1 MKKVP
6 ISAILEEKTTTQDE
20 TEQVR
25 AVRTI
30 EMNSKFVDLYNR
42 TEASKEITCKVGN
55 VKMPK
60 LLAYAACIMSK
71 QHSGSTINAIM
82 NTILAKN
89 AQMLTGKGVKYVE
102 KGNIGYCNYYAINFM
117 PSGSG
122 KDLMSN
128 ELDNFVYYPFR
139 SWFKCTVQELREKF
153 RFELEQEA
161 RHLHN
166 ESLMKN
172 HCTQNLQGINNAS
185 NNFIHILHTDDILS
199 PNCIQFEQELI
210 NKYPGNLFINHIH
223 HAFENEFYSNE
234 HNEYKIECP
243 KTSWLKS
250 KIFTDCTVPSAW
262 CFNKKIL
269 KDINF
274 TKGEFAFVYDWN
286 FLFSVL
292 VYLYKN
298 ELTFIE
304 IPQGYV
310 GWREHSD
317 SESTKGILT
326 CFTEWKRLALLM
338 ANELQ
343 ECGILNKKEIKRVL
357 KKSEKCR
364 IKRIIKDYEKNK
376 KNFKLPQDV
385 LFKYY
390 WKLLL
395 KFIYSKEK
403 QPASHRIIYRILG
416 FKISKKST
424 KNYKKCSIKNSKV
437 PLIIDGDF
445 YNLKNF
451 PIKAKNYQLQ
461 SDAYTIPSLCIVI
474 QGPIVK
480 ENDFTLE
487 TCKIYKKIFNN
498 SETIIL
504 STWDTEDKKYLK
516 NFEAIGVKVL
526 LSKAP
531 DFAGRANLNYQIL
544 STMKGL
550 EEGEKL
556 GCEYAIKTRT
566 DQRFYST
573 NLSRDLFNLLKIYP
587 PSPNYN
593 MHSRLVALSFN
604 SFKYRYYGIS
614 DMFLFGNTQD
624 MLKYWNSPLDT
635 KKYEEYKTIKQ
646 KDLWQQYCSE
656 TYIKYRK

>member
-1 MKKVP
+1 MIEK
-6 ISAILEEKTTTQDE
+6 ISIVIPYHGRLSLFKETLESLRKQSFKDFEVVISDDTND
-20 TEQVR
+20 TEN
-25 AVRTI
+25 I
-30 EMNSKFVDLYNR
+30 KMLIDSYSDLH
-42 TEASKEITCKVGN
+42 I
-55 VKMPK
+55 
-60 LLAYAACIMSK
+60 
-71 QHSGSTINAIM
+71 
-82 NTILAKN
+82 
-89 AQMLTGKGVKYVE
+89 KYV
-102 KGNIGYCNYYAINFM
+102 KSSINLGAI
-117 PSGSG
+117 
-122 KDLMSN
+122 SN
-128 ELDNFVYYPFR
+128 
-139 SWFKCTVQELREKF
+139 T
-153 RFELEQEA
+153 
-161 RHLHN
+161 
-166 ESLMKN
+166 
-172 HCTQNLQGINNAS
+172 LQGINNAS

-550 EEGEKL
+550 KEGEKL

-593 MHSRLVALSFN
+593 MHSRLIALSFN

-656 TYIKYRK
+656 TYIASHFLKNIGVTPEYTLKHTWKIYKDLFIFIDKEILDMYWPKYTNLDSRWRLFRPNMLEEMRHSDWLNLYLNDDFFIKEDIELLIPNIGEN

>member
-1 MKKVP
+1 MIEK
-6 ISAILEEKTTTQDE
+6 ISIVIPYHGRLSLFKETLESLRKQSFKDFEVVISDDTND
-20 TEQVR
+20 TEN
-25 AVRTI
+25 I
-30 EMNSKFVDLYNR
+30 KMLIDSYSDLH
-42 TEASKEITCKVGN
+42 I
-55 VKMPK
+55 
-60 LLAYAACIMSK
+60 
-71 QHSGSTINAIM
+71 
-82 NTILAKN
+82 
-89 AQMLTGKGVKYVE
+89 KYV
-102 KGNIGYCNYYAINFM
+102 KSSINLGAI
-117 PSGSG
+117 
-122 KDLMSN
+122 SN
-128 ELDNFVYYPFR
+128 
-139 SWFKCTVQELREKF
+139 T
-153 RFELEQEA
+153 
-161 RHLHN
+161 
-166 ESLMKN
+166 
-172 HCTQNLQGINNAS
+172 LQGINNAS

-516 NFEAIGVKVL
+516 NFESIGVKVL

-656 TYIKYRK
+656 TYIASHFLKNIGVTPEYTLKHTWKIYKDLFIFIDKEILDMYWPKYTNLDSRWRLFRPNMLEEMHHSDWLNLYLNDDFFIKEDIELLIPNIGEN

>member
-1 MKKVP
+1 MIEK
-6 ISAILEEKTTTQDE
+6 ISIVIPYHGRLSLFKETLESLRKQSFKDFEVVISDDTDD
-20 TEQVR
+20 TEN
-25 AVRTI
+25 I
-30 EMNSKFVDLYNR
+30 KMLIDSYSDLH
-42 TEASKEITCKVGN
+42 I
-55 VKMPK
+55 
-60 LLAYAACIMSK
+60 
-71 QHSGSTINAIM
+71 
-82 NTILAKN
+82 
-89 AQMLTGKGVKYVE
+89 KYV
-102 KGNIGYCNYYAINFM
+102 KSSINLGAI
-117 PSGSG
+117 
-122 KDLMSN
+122 SN
-128 ELDNFVYYPFR
+128 
-139 SWFKCTVQELREKF
+139 T
-153 RFELEQEA
+153 
-161 RHLHN
+161 
-166 ESLMKN
+166 
-172 HCTQNLQGINNAS
+172 LQGINNAS

-274 TKGEFAFVYDWN
+274 TRGEFAFVYDWN

-516 NFEAIGVKVL
+516 NFESIGVKVL

-656 TYIKYRK
+656 TYIASHFLKNIGVTPEFTLKHTWKIYKDLFIFIDKEILDMYWPKYTNLDSRWRLFRPNMLEEMRHSDWLNLYLNDDFFIKEDIELLIPNIGEN

>member
-1 MKKVP
+1 MIEK
-6 ISAILEEKTTTQDE
+6 ISIVIPYHGRLSLFKETLESLRKQSFKDFEVVISDDTND
-20 TEQVR
+20 TEN
-25 AVRTI
+25 I
-30 EMNSKFVDLYNR
+30 KMLIDSYSDLH
-42 TEASKEITCKVGN
+42 I
-55 VKMPK
+55 
-60 LLAYAACIMSK
+60 
-71 QHSGSTINAIM
+71 
-82 NTILAKN
+82 
-89 AQMLTGKGVKYVE
+89 KYV
-102 KGNIGYCNYYAINFM
+102 KSSINLGAI
-117 PSGSG
+117 
-122 KDLMSN
+122 SN
-128 ELDNFVYYPFR
+128 
-139 SWFKCTVQELREKF
+139 T
-153 RFELEQEA
+153 
-161 RHLHN
+161 
-166 ESLMKN
+166 
-172 HCTQNLQGINNAS
+172 LQGINNAS

-424 KNYKKCSIKNSKV
+424 KNYKKCIIKNSKV

-550 EEGEKL
+550 KEGEKL

-656 TYIKYRK
+656 TYIASHFLKNIGVTPEFTLKHTWKIYKDLFIFIDKEILDMYWPKYTNLDSRWRLFRPNMLEEMRHSDWLNLYLNDDFFIKEDIELLIPNIGEN

>member
-1 MKKVP
+1 MIEK
-6 ISAILEEKTTTQDE
+6 ISIVIPYHGRLSLFKETLESLRKQSFKDFEVVISDDTND
-20 TEQVR
+20 TEN
-25 AVRTI
+25 I
-30 EMNSKFVDLYNR
+30 KMLIDSYSDLH
-42 TEASKEITCKVGN
+42 I
-55 VKMPK
+55 
-60 LLAYAACIMSK
+60 
-71 QHSGSTINAIM
+71 
-82 NTILAKN
+82 
-89 AQMLTGKGVKYVE
+89 KYV
-102 KGNIGYCNYYAINFM
+102 KSSINLGAI
-117 PSGSG
+117 
-122 KDLMSN
+122 SN
-128 ELDNFVYYPFR
+128 
-139 SWFKCTVQELREKF
+139 T
-153 RFELEQEA
+153 
-161 RHLHN
+161 
-166 ESLMKN
+166 
-172 HCTQNLQGINNAS
+172 LQGINNAS

-474 QGPIVK
+474 QGTIVK

-516 NFEAIGVKVL
+516 NFESIGVKVL

-593 MHSRLVALSFN
+593 MHSRLIALSFN

-656 TYIKYRK
+656 TYIASHFLKNIGVTPEFTLKHTWKIYKDLFIFIDKEILDMYWPKYTNLDSRWRLFRPNMLEEMRHSDWLNLYLNDDFFIKEDIELLIPNIGEN

>member
-1 MKKVP
+1 MIEK
-6 ISAILEEKTTTQDE
+6 ISIVIPYHGRLSLFKETLESLRKQSFKDFEVVISDDTND
-20 TEQVR
+20 TEN
-25 AVRTI
+25 I
-30 EMNSKFVDLYNR
+30 KMLIDSYSDLH
-42 TEASKEITCKVGN
+42 I
-55 VKMPK
+55 
-60 LLAYAACIMSK
+60 
-71 QHSGSTINAIM
+71 
-82 NTILAKN
+82 
-89 AQMLTGKGVKYVE
+89 KYV
-102 KGNIGYCNYYAINFM
+102 KSSINLGAI
-117 PSGSG
+117 
-122 KDLMSN
+122 SN
-128 ELDNFVYYPFR
+128 
-139 SWFKCTVQELREKF
+139 T
-153 RFELEQEA
+153 
-161 RHLHN
+161 
-166 ESLMKN
+166 
-172 HCTQNLQGINNAS
+172 LQGINNAS

-357 KKSEKCR
+357 KK
-364 IKRIIKDYEKNK
+364 NK

-550 EEGEKL
+550 KEGEKL

-656 TYIKYRK
+656 TYIASHFLKNIGVTPEYTLKHTWKIYKDLFIFIDKEILDMYWPKYTNLDSRWRLFRPNMLEEMRHSDWLNLYLNDDFFIKEDIELLIPNIGEN

>member
-1 MKKVP
+1 MIEK
-6 ISAILEEKTTTQDE
+6 ISIVIPYHGRLSLFKETLESLRKQSFKDFEVVISDDTND
-20 TEQVR
+20 TENIKML
-25 AVRTI
+25 I
-30 EMNSKFVDLYNR
+30 ESYSDLH
-42 TEASKEITCKVGN
+42 I
-55 VKMPK
+55 
-60 LLAYAACIMSK
+60 
-71 QHSGSTINAIM
+71 
-82 NTILAKN
+82 
-89 AQMLTGKGVKYVE
+89 KYV
-102 KGNIGYCNYYAINFM
+102 KSSINLGAI
-117 PSGSG
+117 
-122 KDLMSN
+122 SN
-128 ELDNFVYYPFR
+128 
-139 SWFKCTVQELREKF
+139 T
-153 RFELEQEA
+153 
-161 RHLHN
+161 
-166 ESLMKN
+166 
-172 HCTQNLQGINNAS
+172 LQGINNAS

-550 EEGEKL
+550 KEGEKL

-656 TYIKYRK
+656 TYIASHFLKNIGVTPEYTLKHTWKIYKDLFIFIDKEILDMYWPKYTNLDSRWRLFRPNMLEEMRHSDWLNLYLNDDFFIKEDIELLIPNIGEN

>member
-1 MKKVP
+1 MIEK
-6 ISAILEEKTTTQDE
+6 ISIVIPYHGRLSLFKETLESLRKQSFKDFEVVISDDTND
-20 TEQVR
+20 TEN
-25 AVRTI
+25 I
-30 EMNSKFVDLYNR
+30 KMLIDSYSDLH
-42 TEASKEITCKVGN
+42 I
-55 VKMPK
+55 
-60 LLAYAACIMSK
+60 
-71 QHSGSTINAIM
+71 
-82 NTILAKN
+82 
-89 AQMLTGKGVKYVE
+89 KYV
-102 KGNIGYCNYYAINFM
+102 KSSINLGAI
-117 PSGSG
+117 
-122 KDLMSN
+122 SN
-128 ELDNFVYYPFR
+128 
-139 SWFKCTVQELREKF
+139 T
-153 RFELEQEA
+153 
-161 RHLHN
+161 
-166 ESLMKN
+166 
-172 HCTQNLQGINNAS
+172 LQGINNAS

-317 SESTKGILT
+317 SESTT

-550 EEGEKL
+550 KEGEKL

-656 TYIKYRK
+656 TYIALHFLKNIGVTPEYTLKHTWKIYKDLFIFIDKEILDMYWPKYTNLNSRWRLFRPNMLEEMRHSDWLNLYLNDDFFIKEDIELLIPNIGEN

>member
-1 MKKVP
+1 MIEK
-6 ISAILEEKTTTQDE
+6 ISIVIPYHGRLSLFKETLESLRKQSFKDFEVVISDDTDD
-20 TEQVR
+20 TEN
-25 AVRTI
+25 I
-30 EMNSKFVDLYNR
+30 KMLIDSYSDLH
-42 TEASKEITCKVGN
+42 I
-55 VKMPK
+55 
-60 LLAYAACIMSK
+60 
-71 QHSGSTINAIM
+71 
-82 NTILAKN
+82 
-89 AQMLTGKGVKYVE
+89 KYV
-102 KGNIGYCNYYAINFM
+102 KSSINLGAI
-117 PSGSG
+117 
-122 KDLMSN
+122 SN
-128 ELDNFVYYPFR
+128 
-139 SWFKCTVQELREKF
+139 T
-153 RFELEQEA
+153 
-161 RHLHN
+161 
-166 ESLMKN
+166 
-172 HCTQNLQGINNAS
+172 LQGINNAS

-210 NKYPGNLFINHIH
+210 NKYPANLFINHIH

-317 SESTKGILT
+317 YESTKGILT

-550 EEGEKL
+550 KEGEKL

-656 TYIKYRK
+656 TYIASHFLKNIGVTPEYTLKHTWKIYKDLFIFIDKEILDMYWPKYTNLDSRWRLFRPNMLEEMHHSDWLNLYLNDDFFIKEDIELLIPNIGEN

>member
-1 MKKVP
+1 MIEK
-6 ISAILEEKTTTQDE
+6 ISIVIPYHGRLSLFKETLESLRKQSFKDFEVVISDDTND
-20 TEQVR
+20 TEN
-25 AVRTI
+25 I
-30 EMNSKFVDLYNR
+30 KMLIDSYSDLH
-42 TEASKEITCKVGN
+42 I
-55 VKMPK
+55 
-60 LLAYAACIMSK
+60 
-71 QHSGSTINAIM
+71 
-82 NTILAKN
+82 
-89 AQMLTGKGVKYVE
+89 KYV
-102 KGNIGYCNYYAINFM
+102 KSSINLGAI
-117 PSGSG
+117 
-122 KDLMSN
+122 SN
-128 ELDNFVYYPFR
+128 
-139 SWFKCTVQELREKF
+139 T
-153 RFELEQEA
+153 
-161 RHLHN
+161 
-166 ESLMKN
+166 
-172 HCTQNLQGINNAS
+172 LQGINNAS

-474 QGPIVK
+474 QGPI
-480 ENDFTLE
+480 
-487 TCKIYKKIFNN
+487 FNN

-550 EEGEKL
+550 KEGEKL
-556 GCEYAIKTRT
+556 GREYAIKTRT

-656 TYIKYRK
+656 TYIASHFLKNIGVTPEYTLKHTWKIYKDLFIFIDKEILDMYWPKYTNLDSRWRLFRPNMLEEMRHSDWLNLYLNDDFFIKEDIELLIPNIGEN

>member
-1 MKKVP
+1 MIEK
-6 ISAILEEKTTTQDE
+6 ISIVIPYHGRLSLFKETLESLRKQSFKDFEVVISDDTND
-20 TEQVR
+20 TEN
-25 AVRTI
+25 I
-30 EMNSKFVDLYNR
+30 KMLIDSYSDLH
-42 TEASKEITCKVGN
+42 I
-55 VKMPK
+55 
-60 LLAYAACIMSK
+60 
-71 QHSGSTINAIM
+71 
-82 NTILAKN
+82 
-89 AQMLTGKGVKYVE
+89 KYV
-102 KGNIGYCNYYAINFM
+102 KSSINLGAI
-117 PSGSG
+117 
-122 KDLMSN
+122 SN
-128 ELDNFVYYPFR
+128 
-139 SWFKCTVQELREKF
+139 T
-153 RFELEQEA
+153 
-161 RHLHN
+161 
-166 ESLMKN
+166 
-172 HCTQNLQGINNAS
+172 LQGINNAS

-550 EEGEKL
+550 KEGEKL

-604 SFKYRYYGIS
+604 SFKYRYYG
-614 DMFLFGNTQD
+614 MFLFGNTQD

-656 TYIKYRK
+656 TYIASHFLKNIGVTPEYTLKHTWKIYKDLFIFIDKEILDMYWPKYTNLDSRWRLFRPNMLEEMRHSDWLNLYLNDDFFIKEDIELLIPNIGEN

>member
-1 MKKVP
+1 MIEK
-6 ISAILEEKTTTQDE
+6 ISIVIPYHGRLSLFKETLESLRKQSFKDFEVVISDDTDD
-20 TEQVR
+20 TEN
-25 AVRTI
+25 I
-30 EMNSKFVDLYNR
+30 KMLIDSYSDLH
-42 TEASKEITCKVGN
+42 I
-55 VKMPK
+55 
-60 LLAYAACIMSK
+60 
-71 QHSGSTINAIM
+71 
-82 NTILAKN
+82 
-89 AQMLTGKGVKYVE
+89 KYV
-102 KGNIGYCNYYAINFM
+102 KSSINLGAI
-117 PSGSG
+117 
-122 KDLMSN
+122 SN
-128 ELDNFVYYPFR
+128 
-139 SWFKCTVQELREKF
+139 T
-153 RFELEQEA
+153 
-161 RHLHN
+161 
-166 ESLMKN
+166 
-172 HCTQNLQGINNAS
+172 LQGINNAS

-437 PLIIDGDF
+437 PLIIDGNF

-516 NFEAIGVKVL
+516 NFESIGVKVL

-593 MHSRLVALSFN
+593 MHSRLIALSFN

-656 TYIKYRK
+656 TYIASHFLKNIGVTPEFTLKHTWKIYKDLFIFIDKEILDMYWPKYTNLDSRWRLFRPNMLEEMRHSDWLNLYLNDDFFIKEDIELLIPNIGEN

>member
-1 MKKVP
+1 MIEK
-6 ISAILEEKTTTQDE
+6 ISIVIPYHGRLSLFKETLESLRKQSFKDFEVVISDDTND
-20 TEQVR
+20 TEN
-25 AVRTI
+25 I
-30 EMNSKFVDLYNR
+30 KMLIDSYSDLH
-42 TEASKEITCKVGN
+42 I
-55 VKMPK
+55 
-60 LLAYAACIMSK
+60 
-71 QHSGSTINAIM
+71 
-82 NTILAKN
+82 
-89 AQMLTGKGVKYVE
+89 KYV
-102 KGNIGYCNYYAINFM
+102 KSSINLGAI
-117 PSGSG
+117 
-122 KDLMSN
+122 SN
-128 ELDNFVYYPFR
+128 
-139 SWFKCTVQELREKF
+139 T
-153 RFELEQEA
+153 
-161 RHLHN
+161 
-166 ESLMKN
+166 
-172 HCTQNLQGINNAS
+172 LQGINNAS

-210 NKYPGNLFINHIH
+210 NKYLGNLFINHIH

-550 EEGEKL
+550 KEGEKL

-656 TYIKYRK
+656 TYIASHFLKNIGVTPEYTLKHTWKIYKDLFIFIDKEILDMYWPKYTNLDSRWRLFRPNMLEEMRHSDWLNLYLNDDFFIKEDIELLIPNIGEN

>member
-1 MKKVP
+1 MIEK
-6 ISAILEEKTTTQDE
+6 ISIVIPYHGRLSLFKETLESLRKQSFKDFEVVISDDTND
-20 TEQVR
+20 TEN
-25 AVRTI
+25 I
-30 EMNSKFVDLYNR
+30 KMLIDSYSDLH
-42 TEASKEITCKVGN
+42 I
-55 VKMPK
+55 
-60 LLAYAACIMSK
+60 
-71 QHSGSTINAIM
+71 
-82 NTILAKN
+82 
-89 AQMLTGKGVKYVE
+89 KYV
-102 KGNIGYCNYYAINFM
+102 KSSINLGAI
-117 PSGSG
+117 
-122 KDLMSN
+122 SN
-128 ELDNFVYYPFR
+128 
-139 SWFKCTVQELREKF
+139 T
-153 RFELEQEA
+153 
-161 RHLHN
+161 
-166 ESLMKN
+166 
-172 HCTQNLQGINNAS
+172 LQGINNAS
-185 NNFIHILHTDDILS
+185 NNFIYILHTDDILS

-550 EEGEKL
+550 KEGEKL

-656 TYIKYRK
+656 TYIASHFLKNIGVTPEYTLKHTWKIYKDLFIFIDKEILDMYWPKYTNLDSRWRLFRPNMLEEMRHSDWLNLYLNDDFFIKEDIELLIPNIGEN

>member
-1 MKKVP
+1 MIEK
-6 ISAILEEKTTTQDE
+6 ISIVIPYHGRLSLFKETLESLRKQSFKDFEVVISDDTDD
-20 TEQVR
+20 TEN
-25 AVRTI
+25 I
-30 EMNSKFVDLYNR
+30 KMLIDSYSDLH
-42 TEASKEITCKVGN
+42 I
-55 VKMPK
+55 
-60 LLAYAACIMSK
+60 
-71 QHSGSTINAIM
+71 
-82 NTILAKN
+82 
-89 AQMLTGKGVKYVE
+89 KYV
-102 KGNIGYCNYYAINFM
+102 KSSINLGAI
-117 PSGSG
+117 
-122 KDLMSN
+122 SN
-128 ELDNFVYYPFR
+128 
-139 SWFKCTVQELREKF
+139 T
-153 RFELEQEA
+153 
-161 RHLHN
+161 
-166 ESLMKN
+166 
-172 HCTQNLQGINNAS
+172 LQGINNAS

-274 TKGEFAFVYDWN
+274 TRGEFAFVYDWN

-516 NFEAIGVKVL
+516 NFESIGVKVL

-593 MHSRLVALSFN
+593 MHSRLIALSFN

-656 TYIKYRK
+656 TYIASHFLKNIGVTPEFTLKHTWKIYKDLFIFIDKEILDMYWPKYTNLDSRWRLFRPNMLEEMRHSDWLNLYLNDDFFIKEDIELLIPNIGEN

>member
-1 MKKVP
+1 MIEK
-6 ISAILEEKTTTQDE
+6 ISIVIPYHGRLSLFKETLESLRKQSFKDFEVVISDDTND
-20 TEQVR
+20 TEN
-25 AVRTI
+25 I
-30 EMNSKFVDLYNR
+30 KMLIDSYSDLH
-42 TEASKEITCKVGN
+42 I
-55 VKMPK
+55 
-60 LLAYAACIMSK
+60 
-71 QHSGSTINAIM
+71 
-82 NTILAKN
+82 
-89 AQMLTGKGVKYVE
+89 KYV
-102 KGNIGYCNYYAINFM
+102 KSSINLGAI
-117 PSGSG
+117 
-122 KDLMSN
+122 SN
-128 ELDNFVYYPFR
+128 
-139 SWFKCTVQELREKF
+139 T
-153 RFELEQEA
+153 
-161 RHLHN
+161 
-166 ESLMKN
+166 
-172 HCTQNLQGINNAS
+172 LQGINNAS

-550 EEGEKL
+550 KEGEKL

-635 KKYEEYKTIKQ
+635 KKYKEYKTIKQ

-656 TYIKYRK
+656 TYIASHFLKNIGVTPEYTLKHTWKIYKDLFIFIDKEILDMYWPKYTNLDSRWRLFRPNMLEEMRHSDWLNLYLNDDFFIKEDIELLIPNIGEN

>member
-1 MKKVP
+1 MIEK
-6 ISAILEEKTTTQDE
+6 ISIVIPYHGRLSLFKETLESLRKQSFKDFEVVISDDTDD
-20 TEQVR
+20 TEN
-25 AVRTI
+25 I
-30 EMNSKFVDLYNR
+30 KMLIDSYSDLH
-42 TEASKEITCKVGN
+42 I
-55 VKMPK
+55 
-60 LLAYAACIMSK
+60 
-71 QHSGSTINAIM
+71 
-82 NTILAKN
+82 
-89 AQMLTGKGVKYVE
+89 KYV
-102 KGNIGYCNYYAINFM
+102 KSSINLGAI
-117 PSGSG
+117 
-122 KDLMSN
+122 SN
-128 ELDNFVYYPFR
+128 
-139 SWFKCTVQELREKF
+139 T
-153 RFELEQEA
+153 
-161 RHLHN
+161 
-166 ESLMKN
+166 
-172 HCTQNLQGINNAS
+172 LQGINNAS

-223 HAFENEFYSNE
+223 HAFEKEFYSNE

-550 EEGEKL
+550 KEGEKL

-656 TYIKYRK
+656 TYIASHFLKNIGVTPEYTLKHTWKIYKDLFIFIDKEILDMYWPKYTNLDSRWRLFRPNMLEEMHHSDWLNLYLNDDFFIKEDIELLIPNIGEN

>member
-1 MKKVP
+1 MIEK
-6 ISAILEEKTTTQDE
+6 ISIVIPYHGRLSLFKETLESLRKQSFKDFEVVISDDTND
-20 TEQVR
+20 TEN
-25 AVRTI
+25 I
-30 EMNSKFVDLYNR
+30 KMLIDSYSDLH
-42 TEASKEITCKVGN
+42 I
-55 VKMPK
+55 
-60 LLAYAACIMSK
+60 
-71 QHSGSTINAIM
+71 
-82 NTILAKN
+82 
-89 AQMLTGKGVKYVE
+89 KYV
-102 KGNIGYCNYYAINFM
+102 KSSINLGAI
-117 PSGSG
+117 
-122 KDLMSN
+122 SN
-128 ELDNFVYYPFR
+128 
-139 SWFKCTVQELREKF
+139 T
-153 RFELEQEA
+153 
-161 RHLHN
+161 
-166 ESLMKN
+166 
-172 HCTQNLQGINNAS
+172 LQGINNAS

-338 ANELQ
+338 TNELQ

-550 EEGEKL
+550 KEGEKL

-656 TYIKYRK
+656 TYIASHFLKNIGVTPEYTLKHTWKIYKDLFIFIDKEILDMYWPKYTNLDSRWRLFRPNMLEEMRHSDWLNLYLNDDFFIKEDIELLIPNIGEN

>member
-1 MKKVP
+1 MIEK
-6 ISAILEEKTTTQDE
+6 ISIVIPYHGRLSLFKETLESLRKQSFKDFEVVISDDTND
-20 TEQVR
+20 TEN
-25 AVRTI
+25 I
-30 EMNSKFVDLYNR
+30 KMLIDSYSDLH
-42 TEASKEITCKVGN
+42 I
-55 VKMPK
+55 
-60 LLAYAACIMSK
+60 
-71 QHSGSTINAIM
+71 
-82 NTILAKN
+82 
-89 AQMLTGKGVKYVE
+89 KYV
-102 KGNIGYCNYYAINFM
+102 KSSINLGAI
-117 PSGSG
+117 
-122 KDLMSN
+122 SN
-128 ELDNFVYYPFR
+128 
-139 SWFKCTVQELREKF
+139 T
-153 RFELEQEA
+153 
-161 RHLHN
+161 
-166 ESLMKN
+166 
-172 HCTQNLQGINNAS
+172 LQGINNAS

-550 EEGEKL
+550 KEGEKL
-556 GCEYAIKTRT
+556 GREYAIKTRT

-656 TYIKYRK
+656 TYIASHFLKNIGVTPEYTLKHTWKIYKDLFIFIDKEILDMYWPKYTNLDSRWRLFRPNMLEEMRHSDWLNLYLNDDFFIKEDIELLIPNIGEN

>member
-1 MKKVP
+1 MIEK
-6 ISAILEEKTTTQDE
+6 ISIVIPYHGRLSLFKETLESLRKQSFKDFEVVISDDTND
-20 TEQVR
+20 TEN
-25 AVRTI
+25 I
-30 EMNSKFVDLYNR
+30 KMLIDSYSDLH
-42 TEASKEITCKVGN
+42 I
-55 VKMPK
+55 
-60 LLAYAACIMSK
+60 
-71 QHSGSTINAIM
+71 
-82 NTILAKN
+82 
-89 AQMLTGKGVKYVE
+89 KYV
-102 KGNIGYCNYYAINFM
+102 KSSINLGAI
-117 PSGSG
+117 
-122 KDLMSN
+122 SN
-128 ELDNFVYYPFR
+128 
-139 SWFKCTVQELREKF
+139 T
-153 RFELEQEA
+153 
-161 RHLHN
+161 
-166 ESLMKN
+166 
-172 HCTQNLQGINNAS
+172 LQGINNAS

-516 NFEAIGVKVL
+516 NFASIGVKVL

-624 MLKYWNSPLDT
+624 MLKYWNSPLDK
-635 KKYEEYKTIKQ
+635 KKYEQYKTIKQ
-646 KDLWQQYCSE
+646 KDLGQQYCSE
-656 TYIKYRK
+656 TYIASHFLKNIGVTPEFTLKHTWKIYKDLFIFIDKEILDMYWPKYTNLDSRWRLFRPNMLEEMRHSDWLNLYLNDDFFIKEDIELLIPNIGEN

>member
-1 MKKVP
+1 MIEK
-6 ISAILEEKTTTQDE
+6 ISIVIPYHGRLSLFKETLESLRKQSFKDFEVVISDDTDD
-20 TEQVR
+20 TEN
-25 AVRTI
+25 I
-30 EMNSKFVDLYNR
+30 KMLIDSYSDLH
-42 TEASKEITCKVGN
+42 I
-55 VKMPK
+55 
-60 LLAYAACIMSK
+60 
-71 QHSGSTINAIM
+71 
-82 NTILAKN
+82 
-89 AQMLTGKGVKYVE
+89 KYV
-102 KGNIGYCNYYAINFM
+102 KSSINLGAI
-117 PSGSG
+117 
-122 KDLMSN
+122 SN
-128 ELDNFVYYPFR
+128 
-139 SWFKCTVQELREKF
+139 T
-153 RFELEQEA
+153 
-161 RHLHN
+161 
-166 ESLMKN
+166 
-172 HCTQNLQGINNAS
+172 LQGINNAS

-199 PNCIQFEQELI
+199 PNCIQLEQELI
-210 NKYPGNLFINHIH
+210 NKYPANLFINHIH

-437 PLIIDGDF
+437 PLIIDGNF

-550 EEGEKL
+550 KEGEKL

-593 MHSRLVALSFN
+593 MHSRLIALSFN

-656 TYIKYRK
+656 TYIASHFLKNIGVTPEYTLKHTWKIYKDLFIFIDKEILDMYWPKYTNLDSRWRLFRPNMLEEMHHSDWLNLYLNDDFFIKEDIELLIPNIGEN

>member
-1 MKKVP
+1 MIEK
-6 ISAILEEKTTTQDE
+6 ISIVIPYHGRLSLFKETLESLRKQSFKDFEVVISDDTND
-20 TEQVR
+20 TEN
-25 AVRTI
+25 I
-30 EMNSKFVDLYNR
+30 KMLIDSYSDLH
-42 TEASKEITCKVGN
+42 I
-55 VKMPK
+55 
-60 LLAYAACIMSK
+60 
-71 QHSGSTINAIM
+71 
-82 NTILAKN
+82 
-89 AQMLTGKGVKYVE
+89 KYV
-102 KGNIGYCNYYAINFM
+102 KSSINLGAI
-117 PSGSG
+117 
-122 KDLMSN
+122 SN
-128 ELDNFVYYPFR
+128 
-139 SWFKCTVQELREKF
+139 T
-153 RFELEQEA
+153 
-161 RHLHN
+161 
-166 ESLMKN
+166 
-172 HCTQNLQGINNAS
+172 LQGINNAS

-223 HAFENEFYSNE
+223 PAFENEFYSNE

-550 EEGEKL
+550 KEGEKL

-656 TYIKYRK
+656 TYIASHFLKNIGVTPEYTLKHTWKIYKDLFIFIDKEILDMYWPKYTNLDSRWRLFRPNMLEEMHHSDWLNLYLNDDFFIKEDIELLIPNIGEN

>member
-1 MKKVP
+1 MIEK
-6 ISAILEEKTTTQDE
+6 ISIVIPYHGRLSLFKETLESLRKQSFKDFEVVISDDTND
-20 TEQVR
+20 TEN
-25 AVRTI
+25 I
-30 EMNSKFVDLYNR
+30 KMLIDSYSDLH
-42 TEASKEITCKVGN
+42 I
-55 VKMPK
+55 
-60 LLAYAACIMSK
+60 
-71 QHSGSTINAIM
+71 
-82 NTILAKN
+82 
-89 AQMLTGKGVKYVE
+89 KYV
-102 KGNIGYCNYYAINFM
+102 KSSINLGAI
-117 PSGSG
+117 
-122 KDLMSN
+122 SN
-128 ELDNFVYYPFR
+128 
-139 SWFKCTVQELREKF
+139 T
-153 RFELEQEA
+153 
-161 RHLHN
+161 
-166 ESLMKN
+166 
-172 HCTQNLQGINNAS
+172 LQGINNAS

-451 PIKAKNYQLQ
+451 PIKAKNYQLR

-516 NFEAIGVKVL
+516 NFESIGVKVL

-656 TYIKYRK
+656 TYIASHFLKNIGVTPEFTLKHTWKIYKDLFIFIDKEILDMYWPKYTNLDSRWRLFRPYMLEEMRHSDWLNLYLNDDFFIKEDIELLIPNIGEN

>member
-1 MKKVP
+1 MIEK
-6 ISAILEEKTTTQDE
+6 ISIVIPYHGRLSLFKETLESLRKQSFKDFEVVISDDTND
-20 TEQVR
+20 TEN
-25 AVRTI
+25 I
-30 EMNSKFVDLYNR
+30 KMLIDSYSDLH
-42 TEASKEITCKVGN
+42 I
-55 VKMPK
+55 
-60 LLAYAACIMSK
+60 
-71 QHSGSTINAIM
+71 
-82 NTILAKN
+82 
-89 AQMLTGKGVKYVE
+89 KYV
-102 KGNIGYCNYYAINFM
+102 KSSINLGAI
-117 PSGSG
+117 
-122 KDLMSN
+122 SN
-128 ELDNFVYYPFR
+128 
-139 SWFKCTVQELREKF
+139 T
-153 RFELEQEA
+153 
-161 RHLHN
+161 
-166 ESLMKN
+166 
-172 HCTQNLQGINNAS
+172 LQGINNAS

-424 KNYKKCSIKNSKV
+424 KNYKKCSIKNSKI

-550 EEGEKL
+550 KEGEKL

-656 TYIKYRK
+656 TYIASHFLKNIGVTPEYTLKHTWKIYKDLFIFIDKEILDMYWPKYTNLDSRWRLFRPNMLEEMRHSDWLNLYLNDDFFIKEDIELLIPNIGEN

>member
-1 MKKVP
+1 MIEK
-6 ISAILEEKTTTQDE
+6 ISIVIPYHGRLSLFKETLESLRKQSFKDFEVVISDDTDD
-20 TEQVR
+20 TEN
-25 AVRTI
+25 I
-30 EMNSKFVDLYNR
+30 KMLIDSYSDLH
-42 TEASKEITCKVGN
+42 I
-55 VKMPK
+55 
-60 LLAYAACIMSK
+60 
-71 QHSGSTINAIM
+71 
-82 NTILAKN
+82 
-89 AQMLTGKGVKYVE
+89 KYV
-102 KGNIGYCNYYAINFM
+102 KSSINLGAI
-117 PSGSG
+117 
-122 KDLMSN
+122 SN
-128 ELDNFVYYPFR
+128 
-139 SWFKCTVQELREKF
+139 T
-153 RFELEQEA
+153 
-161 RHLHN
+161 
-166 ESLMKN
+166 
-172 HCTQNLQGINNAS
+172 LQGINNAS

-550 EEGEKL
+550 KEGEKL

-635 KKYEEYKTIKQ
+635 KYKTIKQ

-656 TYIKYRK
+656 TYIALHFLKNIGVTPEYTLKHTWKIYKDLFIFIDKEILDMYWPKYTNLNSRWRLFRPNMLEEMRHSDWLNLYLNDDFFIKEDIELLIPNIGEN

>member
-1 MKKVP
+1 MIEK
-6 ISAILEEKTTTQDE
+6 ISIVIPYHGRLSLFKETLESLRKQSFKDFEVVISDDTDD
-20 TEQVR
+20 TEN
-25 AVRTI
+25 I
-30 EMNSKFVDLYNR
+30 KMLIDSYSDLH
-42 TEASKEITCKVGN
+42 I
-55 VKMPK
+55 
-60 LLAYAACIMSK
+60 
-71 QHSGSTINAIM
+71 
-82 NTILAKN
+82 
-89 AQMLTGKGVKYVE
+89 KYV
-102 KGNIGYCNYYAINFM
+102 KSSINLGAI
-117 PSGSG
+117 
-122 KDLMSN
+122 SN
-128 ELDNFVYYPFR
+128 
-139 SWFKCTVQELREKF
+139 T
-153 RFELEQEA
+153 
-161 RHLHN
+161 
-166 ESLMKN
+166 
-172 HCTQNLQGINNAS
+172 LQGINNAS

-210 NKYPGNLFINHIH
+210 NKYPANLFINHIH

-656 TYIKYRK
+656 TYIASHFLKNIGVTPEYTLKHTWKIYKDLFIFIDKEILDMYWPKYTNLDSRWRLFRPNMLEEMHHSDWLNLYLNDDFFIKEDIELLIPNIGEN

>member
-1 MKKVP
+1 MIEK
-6 ISAILEEKTTTQDE
+6 ISIVIPYHGRLSLFKETLESLRKQSFKDFEVVISDDTDD
-20 TEQVR
+20 TEN
-25 AVRTI
+25 I
-30 EMNSKFVDLYNR
+30 KMLIDSYSDLH
-42 TEASKEITCKVGN
+42 I
-55 VKMPK
+55 
-60 LLAYAACIMSK
+60 
-71 QHSGSTINAIM
+71 
-82 NTILAKN
+82 
-89 AQMLTGKGVKYVE
+89 KYV
-102 KGNIGYCNYYAINFM
+102 KSSINLGAI
-117 PSGSG
+117 
-122 KDLMSN
+122 SN
-128 ELDNFVYYPFR
+128 
-139 SWFKCTVQELREKF
+139 T
-153 RFELEQEA
+153 
-161 RHLHN
+161 
-166 ESLMKN
+166 
-172 HCTQNLQGINNAS
+172 LQGINNAS

-210 NKYPGNLFINHIH
+210 NKYPANLFINHIH

-550 EEGEKL
+550 KEGEKL

-656 TYIKYRK
+656 TYIASHFLKNIGVTPEYTLKHTWKIYKDLFIFIDKEILDMYWPKYTNLDSRWRLFRPNMLEEMRHSDWLNLYLNDDFFIKEDIELLIPNIGEN

>member
-1 MKKVP
+1 MIEK
-6 ISAILEEKTTTQDE
+6 ISIVIPYHGRLSLFKETLESLRKQSFKDFEVVISDDTND
-20 TEQVR
+20 TEN
-25 AVRTI
+25 I
-30 EMNSKFVDLYNR
+30 KMLIDSYSDLH
-42 TEASKEITCKVGN
+42 I
-55 VKMPK
+55 
-60 LLAYAACIMSK
+60 
-71 QHSGSTINAIM
+71 
-82 NTILAKN
+82 
-89 AQMLTGKGVKYVE
+89 KYV
-102 KGNIGYCNYYAINFM
+102 KSSINLGAI
-117 PSGSG
+117 
-122 KDLMSN
+122 SN
-128 ELDNFVYYPFR
+128 
-139 SWFKCTVQELREKF
+139 T
-153 RFELEQEA
+153 
-161 RHLHN
+161 
-166 ESLMKN
+166 
-172 HCTQNLQGINNAS
+172 LQGINNAS

-550 EEGEKL
+550 KEGEKL

-656 TYIKYRK
+656 TYIASHFLKNIGVTPEYTLKHTWKIYKDLFIFIDKEILDMYWPKYTNLDSRWRLFRPNMLEEMRHSDWLNLYLNDDFFIKDLSA

>member
-1 MKKVP
+1 MIEK
-6 ISAILEEKTTTQDE
+6 ISIVIPYHGRLSLFKETLESLRKQSFKDFEVVISDDTND
-20 TEQVR
+20 TEN
-25 AVRTI
+25 I
-30 EMNSKFVDLYNR
+30 KMLIDSYSDLH
-42 TEASKEITCKVGN
+42 I
-55 VKMPK
+55 
-60 LLAYAACIMSK
+60 
-71 QHSGSTINAIM
+71 
-82 NTILAKN
+82 
-89 AQMLTGKGVKYVE
+89 KYV
-102 KGNIGYCNYYAINFM
+102 KSSINLGAI
-117 PSGSG
+117 
-122 KDLMSN
+122 SN
-128 ELDNFVYYPFR
+128 
-139 SWFKCTVQELREKF
+139 T
-153 RFELEQEA
+153 
-161 RHLHN
+161 
-166 ESLMKN
+166 
-172 HCTQNLQGINNAS
+172 LQGINNAS

-357 KKSEKCR
+357 S
-364 IKRIIKDYEKNK
+364 
-376 KNFKLPQDV
+376 
-385 LFKYY
+385 
-390 WKLLL
+390 
-395 KFIYSKEK
+395 
-403 QPASHRIIYRILG
+403 

-550 EEGEKL
+550 KEGEKL

-656 TYIKYRK
+656 TYIASHFLKNIGVTPEYTLKHTWKIYKDLFIFIDKEILDMYWPKYTNLDSRWRLFRPNMLEEMRHSDWLNLYLNDDFFIKEDIELLIPNIGEN

>member
-1 MKKVP
+1 MIEK
-6 ISAILEEKTTTQDE
+6 ISIVIPYHGRLSLFKETLESLRKQSFKDFEVVISDDTND
-20 TEQVR
+20 TEN
-25 AVRTI
+25 I
-30 EMNSKFVDLYNR
+30 KMLIDSYSDLH
-42 TEASKEITCKVGN
+42 I
-55 VKMPK
+55 
-60 LLAYAACIMSK
+60 
-71 QHSGSTINAIM
+71 
-82 NTILAKN
+82 
-89 AQMLTGKGVKYVE
+89 KYV
-102 KGNIGYCNYYAINFM
+102 KSSINLGAI
-117 PSGSG
+117 
-122 KDLMSN
+122 SN
-128 ELDNFVYYPFR
+128 
-139 SWFKCTVQELREKF
+139 T
-153 RFELEQEA
+153 
-161 RHLHN
+161 
-166 ESLMKN
+166 
-172 HCTQNLQGINNAS
+172 LQGINNAS

-516 NFEAIGVKVL
+516 NFESIGVKVL

-635 KKYEEYKTIKQ
+635 KKYEEYKIIKQ

-656 TYIKYRK
+656 TYIASHFLKNIGVTPEFTLKHTWKIYKDLFIFIDKEILDMYWPKYTNLDSRWRLFRPNMLEEMRHSDWLNLYLNDDFFIKEDIELLIPNIGEN

>member
-1 MKKVP
+1 MIEK
-6 ISAILEEKTTTQDE
+6 ISIVIPYHGRLSLFKETLESLRKQSFKDFEVVISDDTND
-20 TEQVR
+20 TEN
-25 AVRTI
+25 I
-30 EMNSKFVDLYNR
+30 KMLIDSYSDLH
-42 TEASKEITCKVGN
+42 I
-55 VKMPK
+55 
-60 LLAYAACIMSK
+60 
-71 QHSGSTINAIM
+71 
-82 NTILAKN
+82 
-89 AQMLTGKGVKYVE
+89 KYV
-102 KGNIGYCNYYAINFM
+102 KSSINLGAI
-117 PSGSG
+117 
-122 KDLMSN
+122 SN
-128 ELDNFVYYPFR
+128 
-139 SWFKCTVQELREKF
+139 T
-153 RFELEQEA
+153 
-161 RHLHN
+161 
-166 ESLMKN
+166 
-172 HCTQNLQGINNAS
+172 LQGINNAS

-550 EEGEKL
+550 KEGEKL

-656 TYIKYRK
+656 TYIASHFLKNIGVTPEFTLKHTWKIYKDLFIFIDKEILDMYWSKYTNLDSRWRLFRPNMLEEMRHSDWLNLYLNDDFFIKEDIELLIPNIGEN

>member
-1 MKKVP
+1 MIEK
-6 ISAILEEKTTTQDE
+6 ISIVIPYHGRLSLFKETLESLRKQSFKDFEVVISDDTDD
-20 TEQVR
+20 TEN
-25 AVRTI
+25 I
-30 EMNSKFVDLYNR
+30 KMLIDSYSDLH
-42 TEASKEITCKVGN
+42 I
-55 VKMPK
+55 
-60 LLAYAACIMSK
+60 
-71 QHSGSTINAIM
+71 
-82 NTILAKN
+82 
-89 AQMLTGKGVKYVE
+89 KYV
-102 KGNIGYCNYYAINFM
+102 KSSINLGAI
-117 PSGSG
+117 
-122 KDLMSN
+122 SN
-128 ELDNFVYYPFR
+128 
-139 SWFKCTVQELREKF
+139 T
-153 RFELEQEA
+153 
-161 RHLHN
+161 
-166 ESLMKN
+166 
-172 HCTQNLQGINNAS
+172 LQGINNAS

-210 NKYPGNLFINHIH
+210 NKYPANLFINHIH

-461 SDAYTIPSLCIVI
+461 SDAYTIPSLCVVI

-516 NFEAIGVKVL
+516 NFESIGVKVL

-635 KKYEEYKTIKQ
+635 KKYEEYKIIKQ

-656 TYIKYRK
+656 TYIASHFLKNIGVTPEFTLKHTWKIYKDLFIFIDKEILDMYWPKYTNLDSRWRLFRPNMLEEMRHSDWLNLYLNDDFFIKEDIELLIPNIGEN

>member
-1 MKKVP
+1 MIEK
-6 ISAILEEKTTTQDE
+6 ISIVIPYHGRLSLFKETLESLRKQSFKDFEVVISDDTND
-20 TEQVR
+20 TEN
-25 AVRTI
+25 I
-30 EMNSKFVDLYNR
+30 KMLIDSYSDLH
-42 TEASKEITCKVGN
+42 I
-55 VKMPK
+55 
-60 LLAYAACIMSK
+60 
-71 QHSGSTINAIM
+71 
-82 NTILAKN
+82 
-89 AQMLTGKGVKYVE
+89 KYV
-102 KGNIGYCNYYAINFM
+102 KSSINLGAI
-117 PSGSG
+117 
-122 KDLMSN
+122 SN
-128 ELDNFVYYPFR
+128 
-139 SWFKCTVQELREKF
+139 T
-153 RFELEQEA
+153 
-161 RHLHN
+161 
-166 ESLMKN
+166 
-172 HCTQNLQGINNAS
+172 LQGINNAS

-210 NKYPGNLFINHIH
+210 NKYPANLFINHIH

-550 EEGEKL
+550 KEGEKL

-593 MHSRLVALSFN
+593 MHSRLIALSFN

-656 TYIKYRK
+656 TYIASHFLKNIGVTPEYTLKHTWKIYKDLFIFIDKEILDMYWPKYTNLDSRWRLFRPNMLEEMRHSDWLNLYLNDDFFIKEDIELLIPNIGEN

>member
-1 MKKVP
+1 MIEK
-6 ISAILEEKTTTQDE
+6 ISIVIPYHGRLSLFKETLESLRKQSFKDFEVVISDDTDD
-20 TEQVR
+20 TEN
-25 AVRTI
+25 I
-30 EMNSKFVDLYNR
+30 KMLIDSYSDLH
-42 TEASKEITCKVGN
+42 I
-55 VKMPK
+55 
-60 LLAYAACIMSK
+60 
-71 QHSGSTINAIM
+71 
-82 NTILAKN
+82 
-89 AQMLTGKGVKYVE
+89 KYV
-102 KGNIGYCNYYAINFM
+102 KSSINLGAI
-117 PSGSG
+117 
-122 KDLMSN
+122 SN
-128 ELDNFVYYPFR
+128 
-139 SWFKCTVQELREKF
+139 T
-153 RFELEQEA
+153 
-161 RHLHN
+161 
-166 ESLMKN
+166 
-172 HCTQNLQGINNAS
+172 LQGINNAS

-210 NKYPGNLFINHIH
+210 NKYPANLFINHIH

-343 ECGILNKKEIKRVL
+343 ECEILNKKEIKRVL

-550 EEGEKL
+550 KEGEKL

-656 TYIKYRK
+656 TYIALHFLKNIGVTPEYTLKHTWKIYKDLFIFIDKEILDMYWPKYTNLNSRWRLFRPNMLEEMRHSDWLNLYLNDDFFIKEDIELLIPNIGEN

>member
-1 MKKVP
+1 MIEK
-6 ISAILEEKTTTQDE
+6 ISIVIPYHGRLSLFKETLESLRKQSFKDFEVVISDDTDD
-20 TEQVR
+20 TEN
-25 AVRTI
+25 I
-30 EMNSKFVDLYNR
+30 KMLIDSYSDLH
-42 TEASKEITCKVGN
+42 I
-55 VKMPK
+55 
-60 LLAYAACIMSK
+60 
-71 QHSGSTINAIM
+71 
-82 NTILAKN
+82 
-89 AQMLTGKGVKYVE
+89 KYV
-102 KGNIGYCNYYAINFM
+102 KSSINLGAI
-117 PSGSG
+117 
-122 KDLMSN
+122 SN
-128 ELDNFVYYPFR
+128 
-139 SWFKCTVQELREKF
+139 T
-153 RFELEQEA
+153 
-161 RHLHN
+161 
-166 ESLMKN
+166 
-172 HCTQNLQGINNAS
+172 LQGINNAS

-274 TKGEFAFVYDWN
+274 TRGEFAFVYDWN

-416 FKISKKST
+416 FQISKKST

-437 PLIIDGDF
+437 PLIIDGNF

-516 NFEAIGVKVL
+516 NFESIGVKVL

-593 MHSRLVALSFN
+593 MHSRLIALSFN

-656 TYIKYRK
+656 TYIASHFLKNIGVTPEFTLKHTWKIYKDLFIFIDKEILDMYWPKYTNLDSRWRLFRPNMLEEMRHSDWLNLYLNDDFFIKEDIELLIPNIGEN

>member
-1 MKKVP
+1 MIEK
-6 ISAILEEKTTTQDE
+6 ISIVIPYHGRLSLFKETLESLRKQSFKDFEVVISDDTND
-20 TEQVR
+20 TEN
-25 AVRTI
+25 I
-30 EMNSKFVDLYNR
+30 KMLIDSYSDLH
-42 TEASKEITCKVGN
+42 I
-55 VKMPK
+55 
-60 LLAYAACIMSK
+60 
-71 QHSGSTINAIM
+71 
-82 NTILAKN
+82 
-89 AQMLTGKGVKYVE
+89 KYV
-102 KGNIGYCNYYAINFM
+102 KSSINLGAI
-117 PSGSG
+117 
-122 KDLMSN
+122 SN
-128 ELDNFVYYPFR
+128 
-139 SWFKCTVQELREKF
+139 T
-153 RFELEQEA
+153 
-161 RHLHN
+161 
-166 ESLMKN
+166 
-172 HCTQNLQGINNAS
+172 LQGINNAS

-210 NKYPGNLFINHIH
+210 NKYLGNLFINHIH

-593 MHSRLVALSFN
+593 MHSRLIALSFN

-656 TYIKYRK
+656 TYIASHFLKNIGVTPEFTLKHTWKIYKDLFIFIDKEILDMYWPKYTNLDSRWRLFRPNMLEEMRHSDWLNLYLNDDFFIKEDIELLIPNIGEN

>member
-1 MKKVP
+1 MIEK
-6 ISAILEEKTTTQDE
+6 ISIVIPYHGRLSLFKETLESLRKQSFKDFEVVISDDTND
-20 TEQVR
+20 TEN
-25 AVRTI
+25 I
-30 EMNSKFVDLYNR
+30 KMLIDSYSDLH
-42 TEASKEITCKVGN
+42 I
-55 VKMPK
+55 
-60 LLAYAACIMSK
+60 
-71 QHSGSTINAIM
+71 
-82 NTILAKN
+82 
-89 AQMLTGKGVKYVE
+89 KYV
-102 KGNIGYCNYYAINFM
+102 KSSINLGAI
-117 PSGSG
+117 
-122 KDLMSN
+122 SN
-128 ELDNFVYYPFR
+128 
-139 SWFKCTVQELREKF
+139 T
-153 RFELEQEA
+153 
-161 RHLHN
+161 
-166 ESLMKN
+166 
-172 HCTQNLQGINNAS
+172 LQGINNAS

-317 SESTKGILT
+317 SERTKGILT

-550 EEGEKL
+550 KEGEKL

-593 MHSRLVALSFN
+593 MHSRLIALSFN

-656 TYIKYRK
+656 TYIASHFLKNIGVTPEYTLKHTWKIYKDLFIFIDKEILDMYWPKYTNLDSRWRLFRPNMLEEMRHSDWLNLYLNDDFFIKEDIELLIPNIGEN

>member
-1 MKKVP
+1 MIEK
-6 ISAILEEKTTTQDE
+6 ISIVIPYHGRLSLFKETLESLRKQSFKDFEVVISDDTND
-20 TEQVR
+20 TEN
-25 AVRTI
+25 I
-30 EMNSKFVDLYNR
+30 KMLIDSYSDLH
-42 TEASKEITCKVGN
+42 I
-55 VKMPK
+55 
-60 LLAYAACIMSK
+60 
-71 QHSGSTINAIM
+71 
-82 NTILAKN
+82 
-89 AQMLTGKGVKYVE
+89 KYV
-102 KGNIGYCNYYAINFM
+102 KSSINLGAI
-117 PSGSG
+117 
-122 KDLMSN
+122 SN
-128 ELDNFVYYPFR
+128 
-139 SWFKCTVQELREKF
+139 T
-153 RFELEQEA
+153 
-161 RHLHN
+161 
-166 ESLMKN
+166 
-172 HCTQNLQGINNAS
+172 LQGINNAS

-516 NFEAIGVKVL
+516 NFESIGVKVL

-593 MHSRLVALSFN
+593 MHSRLIALSFN

-656 TYIKYRK
+656 TYIASHFLKNIGVTPEFTLKHTWKIYKDLFIFIDKEILDMYWPKYTNLDSRWRLFRPNMLEEMHHSDWLNLYLNDDFFIKEDIELLIPNIGEN

>member
-1 MKKVP
+1 MIEK
-6 ISAILEEKTTTQDE
+6 ISIVIPYHGRLSLFKETLESLRKQSFKDFEVVISDDTDD
-20 TEQVR
+20 TEN
-25 AVRTI
+25 I
-30 EMNSKFVDLYNR
+30 KMLIDSYSDLH
-42 TEASKEITCKVGN
+42 I
-55 VKMPK
+55 
-60 LLAYAACIMSK
+60 
-71 QHSGSTINAIM
+71 
-82 NTILAKN
+82 
-89 AQMLTGKGVKYVE
+89 KYV
-102 KGNIGYCNYYAINFM
+102 KSSINLGAI
-117 PSGSG
+117 
-122 KDLMSN
+122 SN
-128 ELDNFVYYPFR
+128 
-139 SWFKCTVQELREKF
+139 T
-153 RFELEQEA
+153 
-161 RHLHN
+161 
-166 ESLMKN
+166 
-172 HCTQNLQGINNAS
+172 LQGINNAS

-210 NKYPGNLFINHIH
+210 NKYPANLFINHIH

-516 NFEAIGVKVL
+516 NFESIGVKVL

-550 EEGEKL
+550 KEGEKL

-656 TYIKYRK
+656 TYIASHFLKNIGVTPEYTLKHTWKIYKDLFIFIDKEILDMYWPKYTNLDSRWRLFRPNMLEEMRHSDWLNLYLNDDFFIKEDIELLIPNIGEN